1 MSADFLNNQH
11 QFSAEFMKFIYILLT
26 ATLLVSCKNT
36 RKLSETTS
44 PQIKSV
50 YRQSDNLLN
59 RKDLQNII
67 ALQSDRDAQSLSAFF
82 THEDPAIRARAAFAM
97 GSVQD
102 SVALTGLL
110 LLLNDPVKEV
120 RLDAAFAVRQNY
132 GTPKS
137 DLLLNQLK
145 KEKDPEVQ
153 SMLLE
158 AIGFQGDEKVYER
171 VFNLSMDHIASAQA
185 LCAIYYLQQRKIISQ
200 TGIDKMLELLQ
211 HDDPF
216 VRERAAYFFYTM
228 TRKEVVFENV
238 ASSLRDLIKTDEYNE
253 ISVPYLLSYISTD
266 PSISDAQLFMDWSIH
281 GSSLRARSYALA
293 HMLPYSQN
301 EDVRSTLIN
310 GLLSADYQVFIAAA
324 QAISNCG
331 NLSSNDLER
340 IKQLI
345 NNGSISFNAIPYL
358 LKSLYK
364 YGEKLYVLSIIDNI
378 SSEQEIALITAIRG
392 VNELQFE
399 DVSEHINK
407 LLKSQNQQVVFMTGA
422 YLASRFRQSKADQ
435 LLPILDELLRS
446 PLFPRLKSDFL
457 LSMAHNMK
465 KYYSNSFRIQL
476 FQGYYNHFVNV
487 GDQISASIC
496 LIVLGDIQ
504 GKSIKPLLENAANN
518 ENEIINMAGAGALSL
533 LDADPST
540 LVDVYRNEMR
550 FTPTT
555 KIDWEYLKALGR
567 FPKFVIKTSKGDMVI
582 QADVEQAPMGIQNL
596 VEHARAGIMD
606 STHIHRVETN
616 HVIQFGT
623 LGHSKQKVLAELT
636 RIPKVE
642 YSVGIGH
649 LGKDTGSQ
657 HFAIC
662 HLMRPHN
669 EGLFTTFGILISGHD
684 VMTSIN
690 RNDRILEVQVIPT
703 K

>member
-1 MSADFLNNQH
+1 
-11 QFSAEFMKFIYILLT
+11 MKFLYIFLT
-26 ATLLVSCKNT
+26 TTLLVSCENT
-36 RKLSETTS
+36 RKQPQPTS

-59 RKDLQNII
+59 RKDLQEIV
-67 ALQSDRDAQSLSAFF
+67 ALQSDRNAQSLSAFF

-102 SVALTGLL
+102 SAALPGLL

-132 GTPKS
+132 GTPTS
-137 DLLLNQLK
+137 ELLLYQLK

-158 AIGFQGDEKVYER
+158 AIGFQGDEKVYEQ
-171 VFNLSMDHIASAQA
+171 VFKLSLNHIASAQA

-200 TGIDKMLELLQ
+200 TGVDKMLELLQ
-211 HDDPF
+211 HADPF

-228 TRKEVVFENV
+228 VRKKVVFANV
-238 ASSLRDLIKTDEYNE
+238 ASSLRNLIKSAEYNE
-253 ISVPYLLSYISTD
+253 VSVPYLLSYLSSD
-266 PSISDAQLFMDWSIH
+266 PMPSDAELFIDWSIH
-281 GSSLRARSYALA
+281 GSSLRAKSYAVIY
-293 HMLPYSQN
+293 MLPYARN
-301 EDVRSTLIN
+301 EKVRLALID
-310 GLLSADYQVFIAAA
+310 GLLSTDYQVFMAAA
-324 QAISNCG
+324 QAIADCEH
-331 NLSSNDLER
+331 LSSKDLDR

-345 NNGSISFNAIPYL
+345 NGGTISFNALPYL
-358 LKSLYK
+358 LKSLNK
-364 YGEKLYVLSIIDNI
+364 YGEKLHVLSIIEHI
-378 SSEQEIALITAIRG
+378 PIEQEIALIAAIGG
-392 VNELQFE
+392 VKELEFE
-399 DVSEHINK
+399 DISKHLYK
-407 LLKSQNQQVVFMTGA
+407 LSRSQNQQVVLMTGE
-422 YLASRFRQSKADQ
+422 YMASRFSRSKEDQ
-435 LLPILDELLRS
+435 LLPILDDLLRS
-446 PLFPRLKSDFL
+446 PSFPRLKSDFL
-457 LSMAHNMK
+457 LAMAHNMK
-465 KYYSNSFRIQL
+465 KYYANSFRIQL
-476 FQGYYNHFVNV
+476 FQGYYNHFVNA

-504 GKSIKPLLENAANN
+504 DESIKPLLENAANN
-518 ENEIINMAGAGALSL
+518 ENEIIKMAGEGALSL
-533 LDADPST
+533 LDADPKT

-555 KIDWEYLKALGR
+555 KIDWEFLKALGR
-567 FPKFVIKTSKGDMVI
+567 FPKFIIETSKGNMVI

-606 STHIHRVETN
+606 STYIHRVETN

-623 LGHSKQKVLAELT
+623 LGHSKKKVLSEFT

-642 YSVGIGH
+642 YSVGIGD

-669 EGLFTTFGILISGHD
+669 EGLYTTIGTLISGHD
-684 VMTSIN
+684 VMMNIN
-690 RNDRILEVQVIPT
+690 KYDLILNVKVISSE
-703 K
+703 